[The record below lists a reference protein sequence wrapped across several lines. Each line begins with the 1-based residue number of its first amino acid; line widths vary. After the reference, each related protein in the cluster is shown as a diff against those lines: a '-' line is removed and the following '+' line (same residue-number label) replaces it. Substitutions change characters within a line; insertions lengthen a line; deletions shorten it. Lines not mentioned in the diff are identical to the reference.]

1 MLLIE
6 EEHYNK
12 LITLMEE
19 FESFKVG
26 KQKLV
31 ELKQSTSEEILAN
44 IDDVSE
50 MIRKNGGSK
59 DRYDALVSQIGDSF
73 RKQIHG

>member
-1 MLLIE
+1 
-6 EEHYNK
+6 
-12 LITLMEE
+12 MEE

-31 ELKQSTSEEILAN
+31 ELKQSTPEEILAN
-44 IDDVSE
+44 IEDVSE

-59 DRYDALVSQIGDSF
+59 DRYDTLVSQIGDSF